1 MKKNIFFTAAL
12 LCALTFGKAVAQEI
26 TNEDLYKYAV
36 VMETKDMFQSEL
48 STQITDYVEKQDP
61 AIKNRY
67 NALAG
72 GETPAND
79 AEKQFIDQV
88 KSMQSE
94 RSGEFSD
101 AFKTMIKRVLGAGT
115 YSAVKKGIANDSDV
129 KQRYNSIVQAL
140 RAVPEQA
147 SASAGGE

>member
-1 MKKNIFFTAAL
+1 MKKNIFFTTAL
-12 LCALTFGKAVAQEI
+12 LCALTFGKVVAQDI

-48 STQITDYVEKQDP
+48 SAQITDYVEKQDP

-79 AEKQFIDQV
+79 AEKQFINQV
-88 KSMQSE
+88 KSMQTD

-101 AFKTMIKRVLGAGT
+101 AFKTMIKRVLGAET

-129 KQRYNSIVQAL
+129 KQRYNGIVQAL
-140 RAVPEQA
+140 HAVPEQV

>member
-1 MKKNIFFTAAL
+1 MMKKFLFAASFI
-12 LCALTFGKAVAQEI
+12 CVATFGKVLAQDI
-26 TNEDLYKYAV
+26 SNEDLYKYAV
-36 VMETKDMFQSEL
+36 VMETKSMFQDEL

-88 KSMQSE
+88 NSMKSE
-94 RSGEFSD
+94 RSSD
-101 AFKTMIKRVLGAGT
+101 FTEAYKTLIKRVLGAKT
-115 YSAVKKGIANDSDV
+115 YGEVKKSLANDSAVKE
-129 KQRYNSIVQAL
+129 RYDAIVSAL
-140 RAVPEQA
+140 QAVPETA
-147 SASAGGE
+147 SASAQ

>member
-1 MKKNIFFTAAL
+1 MMKRILFAVVLMSMATV
-12 LCALTFGKAVAQEI
+12 GKSLAQEI
-26 TNEDLYKYAV
+26 SNEDLYKYAV
-36 VMETKDMFQSEL
+36 VMETKEMFQDEL
-48 STQITDYVEKQDP
+48 STQVTDYVEKQDP

-94 RSGEFSD
+94 RTGEFGD
-101 AFKTMIKRVLGAGT
+101 AFKTMIKRVLGAET
-115 YSAVKKGIANDSDV
+115 YNAVKKGIANDSNV
-129 KQRYNSIVQAL
+129 KQRYNAIVQAMQS
-140 RAVPEQA
+140 VPETA
-147 SASAGGE
+147 TASAGQ

>member
-1 MKKNIFFTAAL
+1 MKKTLFIVVVLGT
-12 LCALTFGKAVAQEI
+12 LTFGKSFAQEV

-36 VMETKDMFQSEL
+36 VMETKNMFQSEL
-48 STQITDYVEKQDP
+48 SSQITEYVEQQDS

-88 KSMQSE
+88 NSMKSE
-94 RSGEFSD
+94 RTAEFGD
-101 AFKTMIKRVLGAGT
+101 AFKTMIKRVLGAET
-115 YSAVKKGIANDSDV
+115 YSAVKKGIANDADV
-129 KQRYNSIVQAL
+129 KERYNTIVQAIES
-140 RAVPEQA
+140 APETA
-147 SASAGGE
+147 SASAGE

>member
-1 MKKNIFFTAAL
+1 MKKTLFAVAFLAV
-12 LCALTFGKAVAQEI
+12 LTFGKSFAQEV

-36 VMETKDMFQSEL
+36 VMETKDMFQGEL
-48 STQITDYVEKQDP
+48 SSQITEYVEQQDS

-88 KSMQSE
+88 NKMKSD
-94 RSGEFSD
+94 RTTEFGD
-101 AFKTMIKRVLGAGT
+101 AFKTMIKRVLGAQT
-115 YSAVKKGIANDSDV
+115 YSAVKKGIANDSGI
-129 KQRYNSIVQAL
+129 KERYNTIMQAMKS
-140 RAVPEQA
+140 APETA
-147 SASAGGE
+147 SASAGE